1 MKTSVRIALKTLI
14 FFVVFNLIFA
24 LTNPLGWLGK
34 VSLYNAVFPG
44 RPRLPWGENP
54 QRAYNLT
61 LNNLDAM
68 FASHEISQPKRAD
81 EFRVVLIGDS
91 STWGFL
97 LKPEDT
103 LAANLNAQHLVA
115 SRMCNIGIAS

>member
-1 MKTSVRIALKTLI
+1 MDFHENITSHRLQDPDLLHRPQPRVHPHQPAGLAGQS
-14 FFVVFNLIFA
+14 FA
-24 LTNPLGWLGK
+24 VQLG
-34 VSLYNAVFPG
+34 VPG

-68 FASHEISQPKRAD
+68 FASHEITQPKQKD

-103 LAANLNAQHLVA
+103 LAAQLQRAQT
-115 SRMCNIGIAS
+115 